1 MVNNFPVNGKLR
13 PSKYLDYLIDSSFQG
28 VNINRLFLFFHFKMR
43 HNKNVRSR
51 HLLVQR
57 QLQQK
62 VVNNKTTEK
71 S

>member
-1 MVNNFPVNGKLR
+1 MVNNFSVNGKLR

-28 VNINRLFLFFHFKMR
+28 VNRLFLFFHFKMR